1 MTLLRRHIRPED
13 WTPAGI
19 DALEDNAFDVVRSSN
34 HRSVIAG
41 PGSGKT
47 ELLAQRASYLL
58 QCGVSP
64 RPQRILALSYKRDAA
79 FNIAKRVS
87 ARCHPEQA
95 HRFDSFTIDAFA
107 KSLVDRFG
115 QALPPEWRP
124 TPDYD
129 VVTQSRDPIFRDF
142 LRSLSPPAS
151 VGTYADIMALSV
163 KTFEKRWIVSLPLSS
178 RPVANPSPGEW
189 AADQFW
195 QAWLHGNARSF
206 LTFAMIG
213 RLATHLVHTNPMV
226 RQAVQLTYS
235 HLFMDEFQDTTQ
247 IQYDLVKALFLGSN
261 TGVTAVGD
269 NKQQI
274 MRFAMAM
281 DDPFTAFEADFK
293 AERTPLQ
300 NNYRSSP
307 DLVRIQKILAR
318 AIDKKTIKPASKTA
332 ASVKGSSCEVWDFPS
347 VAAEAAALA
356 AYVESEMKTYALK
369 PRDFCI
375 LVRVRAVNYM
385 KVLAPIFAGK
395 GIQLRNESE
404 TVGDVALQ
412 ELLGEP
418 VSEIVIDLL
427 RLVSAKRAGR
437 YWTDCLD
444 AVCFMR
450 GLALDDD
457 GARAK
462 VAAGLDKLATDFV
475 ATHPNPA
482 SSHAEAETI
491 VKTLLDFVG
500 HQSIVSSSPDYRQG
514 DWLAKVVVA
523 VSLHLEVSCKTAATW
538 TEALD
543 VYEGE
548 HAVPLMTIHKSK
560 GLEYHTV
567 IFIGLDDDA
576 WFAFQSQ
583 TKEEMCGFFVA
594 FTRAKQR
601 VIFSYCAA
609 RGNRAAVAPL
619 YTLLGSAGVKTI
631 NKATPWPPF

>member
-1 MTLLRRHIRPED
+1 MTLLRRHIRPDE
-13 WTPAGI
+13 WKPAGI
-19 DALEDNAFDVVRSSN
+19 EALEDAAMDVIRSSN

-87 ARCHPEQA
+87 ARCLPEQA
-95 HRFDSFTIDAFA
+95 HRFDSFTIDALA

-115 QALPPEWRP
+115 QALPSDWRP
-124 TPDYD
+124 TPDYE
-129 VVTQSRDPIFRDF
+129 VVTQGKDPIFRDF

-151 VGTYADIMALSV
+151 VGSYADIMAISV
-163 KTFEKRWIVSLPLSS
+163 KTFEKNCVVSLPLSS
-178 RPVANPSPGEW
+178 RPVSGPSPVQW

-195 QAWLHGNARSF
+195 WSWLHGSERSF

-213 RLATHLVHTNPMV
+213 RLAEYLVQTNPMV
-226 RQAVQLTYS
+226 RQAVRLTYS
-235 HLFMDEFQDTTQ
+235 HLFIDEFQDTTQ
-247 IQYDLVKALFLGSN
+247 VQYDLVKALFLGSP
-261 TGVTAVGD
+261 TVFTAVGD

-281 DDPFTAFEADFK
+281 DDPFAAFEADFK
-293 AERTPLQ
+293 AQTTPLK

-307 DLVRIQKILAR
+307 DLVRIQDVLAR
-318 AIDKKTIKPASKTA
+318 AIDKKAIKPESKSA
-332 ASVKGSSCEVWDFPS
+332 ASVIGDSCQVWDFPS
-347 VAAEAAALA
+347 VAVEASHLA
-356 AYVESEMKTYALK
+356 SYITSEMKKYSLK

-375 LVRVRAVNYM
+375 LVRVRAANYM
-385 KVLAPIFAGK
+385 KILEPVFAGR
-395 GIQLRNESE
+395 GIQLRNEAE
-404 TVGDVALQ
+404 MIGDVALQ

-418 VSEIVIDLL
+418 VSEVAIGLL
-427 RLVSAKRAGR
+427 RLVTAKRAGR

-444 AVCFMR
+444 AVCFMQ
-450 GLALDDD
+450 GLPLDDD
-457 GARAK
+457 SARAR
-462 VAAGLDKLATDFV
+462 VAAGLDKLTIDFGAAHSSPATS
-475 ATHPNPA
+475 N
-482 SSHAEAETI
+482 SEAKIAVTM
-491 VKTLLDFVG
+491 LLDFVG
-500 HQSIVSSSPDYRQG
+500 QQNLLSSSPAYRQG
-514 DWLAKVVVA
+514 DWLAKVVEA
-523 VSLHLEVSCKTAATW
+523 VILHLEASCRGATTW
-538 TEALD
+538 SEALD
-543 VYEGE
+543 RYEGG

-576 WFAFQSQ
+576 WFAFRSQ

-601 VIFSYCAA
+601 VLFSYCAA
-609 RGNRAAVAPL
+609 RGSRAAVAPL
-619 YTLLGSAGVKTI
+619 YTLLKSAGVQTVAK
-631 NKATPWPPF
+631 